1 MMGMVD
7 QERLVQVTS
16 GMLSWNALRLGY
28 GNPCLRSAKSHGT
41 TAGLG
46 PGKKNRYDR

>member
-7 QERLVQVTS
+7 QERLVEVTS

-28 GNPCLRSAKSHGT
+28 GNRLRSAK
-41 TAGLG
+41 
-46 PGKKNRYDR
+46 